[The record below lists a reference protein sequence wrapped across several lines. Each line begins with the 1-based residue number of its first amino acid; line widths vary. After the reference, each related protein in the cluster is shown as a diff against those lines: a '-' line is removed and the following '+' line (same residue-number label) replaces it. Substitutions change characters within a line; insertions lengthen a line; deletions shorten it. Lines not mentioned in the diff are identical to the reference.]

1 MADTNTLGSMLQG
14 ISQQPPHIRRDGKV
28 TEQVN
33 LMSDVV
39 EGIKT
44 RPGSKLIGVIEE
56 NGASGSS
63 TIISKPGAELPVTV
77 EPKIDTSGKYYT
89 FTIDGT
95 VYQIGISVNGI
106 EILNQTG
113 EVLNVSLTTA
123 ANTYLADSANDLSVY
138 VYDNGEE
145 TVAYVLNRNKVV
157 AMDNSAATIAAQEA
171 EVVKDVG
178 LVTSLGGQ
186 FSHTYTVNVDHDG
199 GSFSGS
205 YTTPNGTGSGHAA
218 QTTSDYIASSL
229 RTSLAAAAPVGAT
242 VAVSGSVVAITGL
255 TGITITVSDG
265 EGGATLVESSNV
277 AKNTDKL
284 ANTAPH
290 GTLVKVHGLDGTADD
305 FWMRFESNYTNT
317 VGSGF
322 GDEGIWREWYN
333 VSEAA
338 ALDAETMP
346 MKVTPTTGTYDMA
359 IDVAP
364 WTQRRVGDSETNPEP
379 AFVGKKIKDISGFQS
394 RLVTVAGPV
403 TNFSVTNEPT
413 DFFKN
418 SAVAEIATD
427 PIEIISTTADEFSLL
442 YIVPFDRDLILF
454 GDRVQFLVQGG
465 SALTA
470 SNASLVQTTAYDIQD
485 GVRPVAT
492 GRTVLFPFS
501 IGEYGG
507 VKEFYT
513 AGNVEAN
520 QAISITSSVPKLIS
534 GTIEQMK
541 YSDTADTL
549 LIKSSLNK
557 WRLYGYKQLWDGEK
571 KLQSAWFKWEFPGE
585 IINYNFDKNKLYV
598 LHFKGGVTS
607 GHYGEVC
614 QVVLD
619 LDSPNASG
627 LDYPLALDSYEIY
640 NGDGTTDYGVSMGR
654 TNMPNDTSS
663 PYGDEYSVY
672 QFLDNNLVIIQGA
685 GCDSPGQP
693 AEHLTPTASASN
705 TYTDGTAMWYDYRF
719 PIATVP
725 KNSTLYAGYDITS
738 TFKPTMPFIRDSNN
752 IVIRFIRLVISKF
765 IVHFNN
771 SGPMT
776 ATVGSKYRNASAQI
790 TSVRTLSNDGV
801 GLAFDP
807 DDPEGDG
814 IKSGSFDV
822 PFREQS
828 DISELTITAN
838 GGVPININ
846 EIEWVGQVRGGRR
859 RL

>member
-44 RPGSKLIGVIEE
+44 RPGSNLLSVIEE
-56 NGASGSS
+56 G
-63 TIISKPGAELPVTV
+63 TEQVIIYKPGATGPATV
-77 EPKIDTSGKYYT
+77 YTGFRTGGKFYT
-89 FTIDGT
+89 FTMDGNT
-95 VYQIGISVNGI
+95 YQIGISKFGI
-106 EILNQTG
+106 EILNQEGT
-113 EVLNVSLTTA
+113 LLTTNLTTA
-123 ANTYLADSANDLSVY
+123 AEDYIDDIAEDLAVY

-186 FSHTYTVNVDHDG
+186 FSHTYTVNVSHDG

-205 YTTPNGTGSGHAA
+205 YTTPNGSGTGHAA
-218 QTTSDYIASSL
+218 ETTSDYIASSL

-277 AKNTDKL
+277 AKNTNKL

-290 GTLVKVHGLDGTADD
+290 GTLVKVHGLDGTSDD

-338 ALDAETMP
+338 ALDAGTMP
-346 MKVTPTTGTYDMA
+346 MKMTPNAAGTIMN

-513 AGNVEAN
+513 SGNIEAN
-520 QAISITSSVPKLIS
+520 QAISITSSVPKLIE

-557 WRLYGYKQLWDGEK
+557 WTLYGYKQLWDGEK

-640 NGDGTTDYGVSMGR
+640 DGDGTPDYGVSMGR
-654 TNMPNDTSS
+654 TNMPNYID
-663 PYGDEYSVY
+663 PDGYEYSVY

-705 TYTDGTAMWYDYRF
+705 TYTDGTAMWYDYKF

>member
-44 RPGSKLIGVIEE
+44 RPGSKLLSVIEE
-56 NGASGSS
+56 G
-63 TIISKPGAELPVTV
+63 TEQVIIYKPGQTGPATV
-77 EPKIDTSGKYYT
+77 YTGFRTDGKFYT
-89 FTIDGT
+89 FTMDGNT
-95 VYQIGISVNGI
+95 YQIGISKFGI
-106 EILNQTG
+106 EILNQEGT
-113 EVLNVSLTTA
+113 LLTTNLTQA
-123 ANTYLADSANDLSVY
+123 AEDYINDIAEDLAVY

-186 FSHTYTVNVDHDG
+186 FSHTYSVYVNYDA

-218 QTTSDYIASSL
+218 ETTSDYIANQL
-229 RTSLAAAAPVGAT
+229 QISLAASAALVDVNIS
-242 VAVSGSVVAITGL
+242 VAVQGSVVSITGAP
-255 TGITITVSDG
+255 GITITVSDG

-346 MKVTPTTGTYDMA
+346 MKMTPNAAGTIMN

-364 WTQRRVGDSETNPEP
+364 WTRRRVGDSETNPEP

-513 AGNVEAN
+513 SGNIEAN
-520 QAISITSSVPKLIS
+520 QAISITSSVPKLIE

-557 WRLYGYKQLWDGEK
+557 WTLYGYKQLWDGEK

-640 NGDGTTDYGVSMGR
+640 DGDGTPDYGVSMGR
-654 TNMPNDTSS
+654 TNMPNYTD
-663 PYGDEYSVY
+663 PDGYEYSVY

-705 TYTDGTAMWYDYRF
+705 TYTDGTAMWYDYKF

>member
-44 RPGSKLIGVIEE
+44 RPGSNLLSVIEE
-56 NGASGSS
+56 G
-63 TIISKPGAELPVTV
+63 TEQVIIYKPGATGPATV
-77 EPKIDTSGKYYT
+77 YTGFRTGGKFYT
-89 FTIDGT
+89 FTMDGNT
-95 VYQIGISVNGI
+95 YQIGISKFGI
-106 EILNQTG
+106 EILNQEGT
-113 EVLNVSLTTA
+113 LLTTNLTTA
-123 ANTYLADSANDLSVY
+123 AEDYIDDIAEDLAVY

-186 FSHTYTVNVDHDG
+186 FSHTYTVNVSHDG

-205 YTTPNGTGSGHAA
+205 YTTPNGSGTGHAA
-218 QTTSDYIASSL
+218 ETTSDYIASSL

-277 AKNTDKL
+277 AKNTNKL

-290 GTLVKVHGLDGTADD
+290 GTLVKVHGLDGTSDD

-338 ALDAETMP
+338 ALDAGTMP
-346 MKVTPTTGTYDMA
+346 MKMTPNAAGTIMN

-513 AGNVEAN
+513 SGNIEAN
-520 QAISITSSVPKLIS
+520 QAISITSSVPKLIE

-557 WRLYGYKQLWDGEK
+557 WTLYGYKQLWDGEK

-640 NGDGTTDYGVSMGR
+640 DGDGTPDYGVSMGR
-654 TNMPNDTSS
+654 TNMPNYID
-663 PYGDEYSVY
+663 PDGYEYSVY

-705 TYTDGTAMWYDYRF
+705 TYTDGTPMWYDYKF